1 MATTSVRKFALS
13 VDPDEVLDFDEDLQ
27 FFNKFFNKVGF
38 EKVSNYTFR
47 YNDQECMIKID
58 LKESQDG
65 YFVSSYVQAE
75 DEHIYRL
82 QEIAD
87 SLGGYIL
94 G

>member
-13 VDPDEVLDFDEDLQ
+13 VDPDEVLDFDESLT
-27 FFNKFFNKVGF
+27 FFNDLFNTIGF

-75 DEHIYRL
+75 DEHKYRL
-82 QEIAD
+82 QEIAEQLD
-87 SLGGYIL
+87 GHIIG
-94 G
+94 